1 MRRIIPTFIRW
12 NREVLVMRA
21 ATVTPSVFQ
30 SPSIDTTDAR
40 WAAEALASLA
50 RQLDP
55 DSVIGIV
62 LQRTQRE
69 LQSLAAHAECI
80 RTADGTEVL
89 GPIRI
94 RM

>member
-1 MRRIIPTFIRW
+1 
-12 NREVLVMRA
+12 MRA
-21 ATVTPSVFQ
+21 ATVTPSAFQ

-69 LQSLAAHAECI
+69 LQSLAAHAACI

-89 GPIRI
+89 GPVRI

>member
-1 MRRIIPTFIRW
+1 MR
-12 NREVLVMRA
+12 V

-69 LQSLAAHAECI
+69 LQSLASHAECI
-80 RTADGTEVL
+80 RTADDTEIL
-89 GPIRI
+89 GPVRI